1 MKRQE
6 ISDAVVDV
14 GWRYIL
20 GTIMTMVPVG
30 SVGQAAEVAA
40 RCTAAAGDDADRH
53 LWLDLRA
60 DHVLLTLQSLGEAAV
75 TPRDIELARALTGS
89 LREIGLSTVPATG
102 RAAQLIEV
110 AVDAMDIPAVRPFW
124 KAVLG
129 YEDEAGGEGDT
140 GAPVVDPHRLGPAVW
155 FQQMDK
161 PRVER
166 NRIHLDISVPH
177 DAAADRIAAALAAGG
192 VLVSAA
198 AAPAYWILADVEGNE
213 VCVTTWQGRD

>member
-1 MKRQE
+1 MNRQE
-6 ISDAVVDV
+6 ISDAVIDV
-14 GWRYIL
+14 GWRYVL
-20 GTIMTMVPVG
+20 GTLMTTVPVG
-30 SVGQAAEVAA
+30 SVGQAAEAAA

-60 DHVLLTLQSLGEAAV
+60 SHVLLTLQTLGAAKV
-75 TPRDIELARALTGS
+75 TGRDIELARALTGS

-102 RAAQLIEV
+102 RPVQLIEL
-110 AVDAMDIPAVRPFW
+110 AVDAIDIPAVRPFW

-129 YEDEAGGEGDT
+129 YEDEEGGHNDL

-155 FQQMDK
+155 FQQMTE

-177 DAAADRIAAALAAGG
+177 DAAAERIAAALAAGG
-192 VLVSAA
+192 ILVSEA

>member
-1 MKRQE
+1 MNRQE
-6 ISDAVVDV
+6 ISDAVIDV

-40 RCTAAAGDDADRH
+40 RCTAVAGDDADRH

-60 DHVLLTLQSLGEAAV
+60 DHVLLTLQTLGEATV
-75 TPRDIELARALTGS
+75 TARDIELARALTGS
-89 LREIGLSTVPATG
+89 LREIGLGTVPSTG

-110 AVDAMDIPAVRPFW
+110 AVDAMNIQAVRPFW

-129 YEDEAGGEGDT
+129 YEDEAGGEGDL

-198 AAPAYWILADVEGNE
+198 AAPAYWILADIEGNE
-213 VCVTTWQGRD
+213 VCITTWQGRD

>member
-1 MKRQE
+1 MNRQE

-20 GTIMTMVPVG
+20 TTLMTTVPVG

-40 RCTAAAGDDADRH
+40 RCTAVAGDDADRH
-53 LWLDLRA
+53 LSLDLRA
-60 DHVLLTLQSLGEAAV
+60 GQVLLSLQSIAEGRVSE
-75 TPRDIELARALTGS
+75 RDIELARALTGS
-89 LREIGLSTVPATG
+89 LREIGLATVPAAG
-102 RAAQLIEV
+102 RPVQLIEL
-110 AVDAMDIPAVRPFW
+110 AVDAVNIPAVRPFW

-129 YEDEAGGEGDT
+129 YGDDPAEAGDPS
-140 GAPVVDPHRLGPAVW
+140 GAITDPHRLGPAVW
-155 FQQMDK
+155 FQQMDTA
-161 PRVER
+161 RVER

-177 DAAADRIAAALAAGG
+177 DAAAQRIADALAAGG
-192 VLVSAA
+192 VLLSAA

>member
-1 MKRQE
+1 MNRQE
-6 ISDAVVDV
+6 ISEAVVDV

-20 GTIMTMVPVG
+20 GTIMTTVPVG

-40 RCTAAAGDDADRH
+40 RCTAVAGDDADRH

-60 DHVLLTLQSLGEAAV
+60 DHVQLTLHSLGQARV
-75 TPRDIELARALTGS
+75 TDRDIELARALTGS
-89 LREIGLSTVPATG
+89 LREIGRTTVPATG
-102 RAAQLIEV
+102 RPVQLIEL
-110 AVDAMDIPAVRPFW
+110 AVDAIDIPAVRPFW

-129 YEDEAGGEGDT
+129 YEDEAGNEGDL
-140 GAPVVDPHRLGPAVW
+140 GAAVVDPHRLGPTVW
-155 FQQMDK
+155 FQQMDVA
-161 PRVER
+161 RVER